1 MAKKCSTKHHLR
13 KHVTG
18 EVKSWIVKVVDDMI
32 PRASAPIV
40 LYLAHAPFRAVPTMI
55 FGPPWNISSCE
66 PGPDRRV
73 CSPAPMHFLAC
84 SCSGNT
90 SPLQE
95 CAHLGVCFLLLAL
108 AHATPGPDRRVL
120 TWASSVHSTISVG
133 HCWSHPVPVKQL
145 AKHWAMLPLAMPNAL
160 KFFVAY
166 NDPQIGMVYE
176 PKLIALN
183 YFRRMVTL
191 VA

>member
-1 MAKKCSTKHHLR
+1 MPESSSKTNRTSIQ
-13 KHVTG
+13 
-18 EVKSWIVKVVDDMI
+18 E
-32 PRASAPIV
+32 
-40 LYLAHAPFRAVPTMI
+40 HADALLGAVRRMLVATLPEA
-55 FGPPWNISSCE
+55 FKNF
-66 PGPDRRV
+66 PGP
-73 CSPAPMHFLAC
+73 
-84 SCSGNT
+84 
-90 SPLQE
+90 
-95 CAHLGVCFLLLAL
+95 
-108 AHATPGPDRRVL
+108 
-120 TWASSVHSTISVG
+120 SVHSTISVG